1 LLHCLLDGRMQM
13 FVVGG
18 NIIISKA
25 QSTCTAF
32 CVWLS
37 NSPQIPIMMIQNTRF
52 LGDQHES
59 MMV

>member
-1 LLHCLLDGRMQM
+1 M

-18 NIIISKA
+18 NIIILKA
-25 QSTCTAF
+25 QSACTAF

-52 LGDQHES
+52 LGDQHEY